1 MKMSCGQSLC
11 DIFAF
16 FASLREGSE
25 NLAQKL
31 KDAME
36 ARSRVLATAVFL
48 LLILC
53 FSPSINHPN
62 NSTVRAQGDP
72 LQALTDEYA
81 QLESTGLKENFHRQL
96 SYAMLQPYLP
106 PGTRLT
112 SGYRAPEKQLDLI
125 LRMARANG
133 IAAPASG
140 TVDDEASWR
149 PALAGLRAK
158 GFIVAAP
165 TTTPHGTDEAVFDLS
180 GADLNAIQ
188 AGLRRA
194 ETAGMVK
201 YKRIIFEARN
211 NAVHVEVE
219 SISPKALN
227 VLGQRRSTSATATAP
242 NSTTTTGG
250 SPSSTG
256 IAPPSGSENDQ
267 RGGMLRQLQ
276 DLHDGEPDPA
286 KKIDYDRS
294 IKNLLDPAADA
305 AKIAAL
311 DAEIKQ
317 HQIEGRQLATEGE
330 KKILIDKVSEAL
342 REERYEDAERDA
354 QQLVKKFPGKDSQQM
369 FAQIRTRRL
378 IMRAMSVLE
387 TQECAA
393 CQEAEG
399 LIARVFKLSPDHDGA
414 RILKE
419 DVDACLGR
427 CGSSLSTTTF
437 VALLSLLVLL
447 TVGSVGGWYVWTQ
460 HGGARLLAANPV
472 SFTAGA
478 AREDVYVLE
487 GIGGACYGQAFT
499 LGAGETVIGSK
510 GAPDGPAD
518 VVILDPERKIS
529 RRHCLITRNGKQI
542 FITDDST
549 NGTTLNNQPLTRGVP
564 SELREGDRISLSDV
578 AMLALK
584 NKGVG

>member
-1 MKMSCGQSLC
+1 M
-11 DIFAF
+11 
-16 FASLREGSE
+16 
-25 NLAQKL
+25 
-31 KDAME
+31 
-36 ARSRVLATAVFL
+36 
-48 LLILC
+48 
-53 FSPSINHPN
+53 NHPN
-62 NSTVRAQGDP
+62 HSTVRAQGDP

-140 TVDDEASWR
+140 TVDDESSWR

-227 VLGQRRSTSATATAP
+227 VLGQRRSTSTTAAPSSPGATSPA
-242 NSTTTTGG
+242 G
-250 SPSSTG
+250 SPASTG
-256 IAPPSGSENDQ
+256 SSSSIAPPSGSESDQ

-276 DLHDGEPDPA
+276 DLHNGEPDPA

-294 IKNLLDPAADA
+294 LKNLLDPAADA
-305 AKIAAL
+305 ARIAAL
-311 DAEIKQ
+311 DLEIKQ
-317 HQIEGRQLATEGE
+317 HQTEARQLATEGG
-330 KKILIDKVSEAL
+330 KKTLIDKVSEAL

-354 QQLVKKFPGKDSQQM
+354 QQLVKKFPGKDSQEM

-378 IMRAMSVLE
+378 IMRALSVLE
-387 TQECAA
+387 SQECSA
-393 CQEAEG
+393 CKEADG

-419 DVDACLGR
+419 DIDACLGR
-427 CGSSLSTTTF
+427 CGSSFSTITF
-437 VALLSLLVLL
+437 VVLLSLLVLL
-447 TVGSVGGWYVWTQ
+447 TIGSVGGWYVWTQ
-460 HGGARLLAANPV
+460 HGGAGVLAMNRLPFIGESKQPEVWWL
-472 SFTAGA
+472 
-478 AREDVYVLE
+478 LE
-487 GIGGACYGQAFT
+487 GIGGACYGQTFP
-499 LGAGETVIGSK
+499 LGGVETIIGSK

-518 VVILDPERKIS
+518 IVILDRERKIS
-529 RRHCLITRNGKQI
+529 RRHCTITRRDNQ
-542 FITDDST
+542 FFLVDEST
-549 NGTTLNNQPLTRGVP
+549 NGTKLNDQPLTRGVP
-564 SELREGDRISLSDV
+564 AELCQGDRISLSDEAV
-578 AMLALK
+578 LAVK
-584 NKGVG
+584 THAAT